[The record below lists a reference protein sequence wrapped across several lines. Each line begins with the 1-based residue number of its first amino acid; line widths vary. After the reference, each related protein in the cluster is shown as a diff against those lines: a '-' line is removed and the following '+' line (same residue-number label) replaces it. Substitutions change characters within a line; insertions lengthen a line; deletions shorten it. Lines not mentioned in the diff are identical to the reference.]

1 MNIKKTQKVVEH
13 FAEDK
18 LMPFTTEYLI
28 LLMHSIG
35 ATTEQISGGLAISKS
50 KVKEV
55 IAIELWEADQSRAEF
70 YEVKNPLTLIKTPR
84 KKINQI

>member
-1 MNIKKTQKVVEH
+1 
-13 FAEDK
+13 
-18 LMPFTTEYLI
+18 MPFTTEYLI

-50 KVKEV
+50 RVKEV
-55 IAIELWEADQSRAEF
+55 IAVELYEASQFRGEYYDG
-70 YEVKNPLTLIKTPR
+70 EVKDKQGRPK

>member
-1 MNIKKTQKVVEH
+1 
-13 FAEDK
+13 
-18 LMPFTTEYLI
+18 MPFTTEYLI

-50 KVKEV
+50 RVKEV
-55 IAIELWEADQSRAEF
+55 IAVELWEADQKRVEF
-70 YEVKNPLTLIKTPR
+70 YESVSLTKRGQPK